1 MSPGAADVLELPGV
15 LRLKQAV
22 GINLGQKEPPGREI
36 CRMKYLAL
44 IVMLLCATEPAAAQ
58 YGVGPPAE
66 AVKADPS
73 APPTPS
79 ACQMRLEPVAVFRP
93 VPPLT
98 GPGEC
103 GAADAVLLESVI
115 LPDKAQV
122 AVTPPATLRC
132 EMAEAVAI
140 WIRQDVAPAA
150 LKLGAPLRGLD
161 NFDSYECRSRNRIPG
176 AMLSEHGRANALDV
190 RALKLGNGK
199 LIGLTD
205 VNVAKAWREALRAT
219 ACARF
224 ATVLGPGSDGY
235 HEEHI
240 HLDLAARRGG
250 YKMCEWEVRE
260 PVKQAA
266 GTEPQPVLQA
276 SARLEEPVPLPRP
289 RAAPGRAR
297 AD

>member
-1 MSPGAADVLELPGV
+1 
-15 LRLKQAV
+15 
-22 GINLGQKEPPGREI
+22 
-36 CRMKYLAL
+36 
-44 IVMLLCATEPAAAQ
+44 
-58 YGVGPPAE
+58 
-66 AVKADPS
+66 
-73 APPTPS
+73 
-79 ACQMRLEPVAVFRP
+79 MRLSLVAVFKP
-93 VPPLT
+93 VPTLT

-115 LPDKAQV
+115 LPDRAKV
-122 AVTPPATLRC
+122 AVAPPATLRC
-132 EMAEAVAI
+132 EMAETVVG
-140 WIRQDVAPAA
+140 WLREDVAPAA
-150 LKLGAPLRGLD
+150 LKLGGPLRGLD

-205 VNVAKAWREALRAT
+205 VNVAKAWREALRGT
-219 ACARF
+219 ACSRF

-260 PVKQAA
+260 PIKDAVR
-266 GTEPQPVLQA
+266 TEPQSELQA
-276 SARLEEPVPLPRP
+276 VAKIEEPVPLPRP
-289 RAAPGRAR
+289 RLRPAAHAPIDIRPQPQKVHAQLR
-297 AD
+297 

>member
-1 MSPGAADVLELPGV
+1 M
-15 LRLKQAV
+15 
-22 GINLGQKEPPGREI
+22 
-36 CRMKYLAL
+36 
-44 IVMLLCATEPAAAQ
+44 VMLLCATEPAVAQ
-58 YGVGPPAE
+58 YGAGPTAKVDKAEPAAPPA
-66 AVKADPS
+66 
-73 APPTPS
+73 PS
-79 ACQMRLEPVAVFRP
+79 ACQMRLALVAVFKP
-93 VPPLT
+93 VPRLT

-115 LPDKAQV
+115 LLDRAKV
-122 AVTPPATLRC
+122 AIAPPATLRC
-132 EMAEAVAI
+132 EMAEAVAN
-140 WIRQDVAPAA
+140 WLREDVAPAA

-190 RALKLGNGK
+190 RTLKLGNGQ

-205 VNVAKAWREALRAT
+205 VNVAKGWREALRAT
-219 ACARF
+219 ACSRF

-260 PVKQAA
+260 PIREADM
-266 GTEPQPVLQA
+266 TEPQSGLQA
-276 SARLEEPVPLPRP
+276 VARIEEPVPLPRP
-289 RAAPGRAR
+289 RPRPVAHAPIDIRPRSQKVHAQLK
-297 AD
+297 